1 MLICLL
7 ALQTSKM
14 PGAEY
19 LNISPSF
26 KAGADP
32 IPSWRNPGVIAAGGV
47 DGPGNYGKW
56 IAQDPNDAQDQHDDM
71 FLCLEANHTWVGNHW
86 QRSIWIGTTLQWIYH
101 CQSNRDEESKD
112 KDTTQVE
119 DSVKVHPSARHAL
132 QKPNHKDQAQTYR
145 AYHEL
150 PHKSHSGTVNAMNA
164 RDPNDVQIEDHHLP
178 YLKKIAWI
186 RIGKKNCDPS
196 SASMLLI
203 FRLSMF
209 KVPPILLTKK
219 FKKIT
224 NHHLTN
230 PRTTHTS
237 WWFTPPPTVMLIDMT
252 ARAWVMLITDRTGS
266 TQVMLSCRME
276 PRACTAVTIWPW
288 GGFGFFQKPPK
299 IWPPFRW

>member
-164 RDPNDVQIEDHHLP
+164 RDPNDVQIKDHHLP
-178 YLKKIAWI
+178 YLKKKMH
-186 RIGKKNCDPS
+186 GFELEKKTVTHHQHLCCWFSGFPCLKFHPFCWPKNSKKSQIIISPIPEQPTHPGGS
-196 SASMLLI
+196 HHH
-203 FRLSMF
+203 
-209 KVPPILLTKK
+209 PPWCWSTWP
-219 FKKIT
+219 
-224 NHHLTN
+224 HR
-230 PRTTHTS
+230 PEWCWS
-237 WWFTPPPTVMLIDMT
+237 PTE
-252 ARAWVMLITDRTGS
+252 RA
-266 TQVMLSCRME
+266 
-276 PRACTAVTIWPW
+276 
-288 GGFGFFQKPPK
+288 PPK
-299 IWPPFRW
+299 

>member
-1 MLICLL
+1 M
-7 ALQTSKM
+7 S
-14 PGAEY
+14 
-19 LNISPSF
+19 LNISQHGMNFSMHLHLSRL
-26 KAGADP
+26 GADP

-47 DGPGNYGKW
+47 DGPGNYCKW
-56 IAQDPNDAQDQHDDM
+56 IAQDSNDAQDQHDDM

-119 DSVKVHPSARHAL
+119 DGVKVHPSARHAL

-164 RDPNDVQIEDHHLP
+164 RDPNDVQIKDHHLP
-178 YLKKIAWI
+178 YVKKNCMDSNW
-186 RIGKKNCDPS
+186 KKNCDPS

-209 KVPPILLTKK
+209 KIFTHFVDQKK
-219 FKKIT
+219 QKIHKSSSSHQSP
-224 NHHLTN
+224 NN
-230 PRTTHTS
+230 RYTS

-252 ARAWVMLITDRTGS
+252 QKG
-266 TQVMLSCRME
+266 LSDADHRPNGLHPSNAQLSYGAQSLYCCHHLTLR
-276 PRACTAVTIWPW
+276 R
-288 GGFGFFQKPPK
+288 FRFFSKPPK